1 MTKEKNI
8 NKRPTLR
15 WINKDIIHVSPV
27 IYRKRLNSLI
37 NGITKLKIK
46 QNTVRDNQLL
56 EELESKQVA
65 MLQLFSNIDTL
76 LGEIYVSDFAF
87 RIKQKVKKQ
96 RQRRD
101 RRKIVKKVKI
111 TSNDTFDQ
119 TLESYRESSV
129 LENTLFKDV
138 DIINLNL
145 NVTIEDLDIS
155 IFDTLV

>member
-1 MTKEKNI
+1 MIKEKNI
-8 NKRPTLR
+8 NKQPAMR